1 MDRLLCTVVRAQGT
15 LGKEDVHLIQPE
27 EVHGKFPEGCPRT
40 DESRG
45 ELMRGR
51 GAVYLKQ

>member
-1 MDRLLCTVVRAQGT
+1 MQL
-15 LGKEDVHLIQPE
+15 

-51 GAVYLKQ
+51 GASIFKAMRKMGEERGM

>member
-1 MDRLLCTVVRAQGT
+1 MYIT
-15 LGKEDVHLIQPE
+15 QPE

-51 GAVYLKQ
+51 RSVFKAMRKMDEDRGL